1 LEEKLMKN
9 SNAKIRIEKLQQR
22 IVAINERIRKDEQL
36 KSTLYKEIKL
46 IEAEEISETMKE
58 FKMTTEELHNELE
71 LLKIVKSRGLLDN
84 ITKETTNGDVIKSE
98 VNSNEK
104 NQ

>member
-1 LEEKLMKN
+1 MKN
-9 SNAKIRIEKLQQR
+9 SNAKERIENLQER
-22 IVAINERIRKDEQL
+22 IKVIKARIRKDEQL
-36 KSTLYKEIKL
+36 KSTLYKEIRA
-46 IEAEEISETMKE
+46 IEADEISKTLKE
-58 FKMTTEELHNELE
+58 LNLNSTELHDELE

-84 ITKETTNGDVIKSE
+84 IKKETTNGDVIKSE

>member
-1 LEEKLMKN
+1 MKN
-9 SNAKIRIEKLQQR
+9 SNAKERIENLQER
-22 IVAINERIRKDEQL
+22 IKVIKARIRKDEQL
-36 KSTLYKEIKL
+36 KSTLYKEIRA
-46 IEAEEISETMKE
+46 IEADEISKTMKE
-58 FKMTTEELHNELE
+58 LNLNSTELHDELE

-84 ITKETTNGDVIKSE
+84 IKKETINEDVIKSE

>member
-1 LEEKLMKN
+1 MKN

>member
-1 LEEKLMKN
+1 MKN

-22 IVAINERIRKDEQL
+22 IVSINERIRKDEQL

-58 FKMTTEELHNELE
+58 FKMTTEELYSELE

-84 ITKETTNGDVIKSE
+84 IKKETTNGNVVKSE

>member
-1 LEEKLMKN
+1 MKN
-9 SNAKIRIEKLQQR
+9 SNAKIKIENLRKR
-22 IVAINERIRKDEQL
+22 IVAINDRIKKDEQL

-46 IEAEEISETMKE
+46 IEAEEISKTLKE
-58 FKMTTEELHNELE
+58 LNLNSTELHDELE

-84 ITKETTNGDVIKSE
+84 IKKETTNGDVIKSE

>member
-1 LEEKLMKN
+1 MKN
-9 SNAKIRIEKLQQR
+9 SNAKERIENLQER
-22 IVAINERIRKDEQL
+22 IKVIKARIRKDEQL
-36 KSTLYKEIKL
+36 KSTLYKEIKS
-46 IEAEEISETMKE
+46 IEAEEISKTLKE
-58 FKMTTEELHNELE
+58 LNLNSTELHDELE

>member
-1 LEEKLMKN
+1 MKN

-22 IVAINERIRKDEQL
+22 IVSINERIRKDEQL

-58 FKMTTEELHNELE
+58 FKMTTEELYSELE
-71 LLKIVKSRGLLDN
+71 LLKIVKSRGLLDS
-84 ITKETTNGDVIKSE
+84 IKKETTNGNVVKSE

>member
-1 LEEKLMKN
+1 MKN
-9 SNAKIRIEKLQQR
+9 SNAKERIENLQER
-22 IVAINERIRKDEQL
+22 IKVIKARIRKDEQL
-36 KSTLYKEIKL
+36 KSTLYKEIKS
-46 IEAEEISETMKE
+46 IEAEEISKTLKE
-58 FKMTTEELHNELE
+58 LNLNSTELHDELE

-84 ITKETTNGDVIKSE
+84 IKKETTNGDVIKSE